1 MLNLVS
7 SAKHGFVFVWAR
19 GDVLSLSCHL
29 FLAKL
34 YISLES
40 YYSLL
45 ITLKYVM
52 ILATQYLSSLF
63 GMPAKGIC
71 CHTFLFLTFT

>member
-1 MLNLVS
+1 MLNLGS

-40 YYSLL
+40 YSLL

-71 CHTFLFLTFT
+71 YHTFLFLTFT